1 MHLIIMNWVYM
12 KRTKLL
18 SIALLAGWFSINAQQ
33 ATFQP
38 GEKITYTVFYNV
50 IGIYVNAGSATLSVA
65 AAKMQNNDVL
75 HVVGEGNTNSRYDW
89 IFKVRDRYES
99 FLDART
105 LQPYKF
111 VRNVQEGGYRKHEEV
126 HFDQRNNTVT
136 SSKGII
142 KVPDAVHD
150 ILSSFYYAR
159 TINYDQYKA
168 GDKIGFKMFLDNET
182 YDMYVRYMGKETV
195 KTKYGKFR
203 AIKLKPL
210 LIKGHAFDGG
220 ENMTI
225 WVTDDPNHI
234 PVRIESP
241 LTVGNIKVDL
251 MKHENLKHDLKSFAG
266 L

>member
-1 MHLIIMNWVYM
+1 M
-12 KRTKLL
+12 KK
-18 SIALLAGWFSINAQQ
+18 IAAFLMFINIWTLGVQGQGPAFQ
-33 ATFQP
+33 A

-50 IGIYVNAGSATLSVA
+50 IGMYVNAGTATLSISST
-65 AAKMQNNDVL
+65 KMLNNDVL
-75 HVVGEGNTNSRYDW
+75 HVVGEGSTNSKYDW

-99 FLDART
+99 YLDAET

-111 VRNVQEGGYRKHEEV
+111 VRHIQEGGYSKHEEL
-126 HFDQRNNTVT
+126 HFNRNNNTVS

-142 KVPDAVHD
+142 KVPDEVHD
-150 ILSSFYYAR
+150 LLSSFYYAR
-159 TINYDQYKA
+159 TINYDRYKP
-168 GDKIGFKMFLDNET
+168 GDKISFKMFLDGET
-182 YDMYVRYMGKETV
+182 YDMYVRYVGKETI

-203 AIKLKPL
+203 AIKIKPL
-210 LIKGHAFDGG
+210 LIKSHVFEGG

-225 WVTDDPNHI
+225 WVTDDANHI

-251 MKHENLKHDLKSFAG
+251 MKHENLKYNLNSFAG